1 MPVRVRGEEVLQ
13 RIDQWIVRMLV
24 ITFMVVSLFIT
35 VVMRMIVLVMPV
47 LTTLVV
53 FHKEPPLELGGDYE
67 VQW

>member
-1 MPVRVRGEEVLQ
+1 VRGEEVLQ